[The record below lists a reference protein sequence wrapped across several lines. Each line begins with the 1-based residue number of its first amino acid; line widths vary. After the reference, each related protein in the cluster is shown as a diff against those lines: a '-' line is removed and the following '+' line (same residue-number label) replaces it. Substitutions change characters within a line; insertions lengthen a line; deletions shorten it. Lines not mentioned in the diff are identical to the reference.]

1 MNEKERNG
9 CRVDLQIATNTNE
22 QSRLYLDLAA
32 FVNLLLFFFFFFN
45 SILASFICGLFNLYE
60 DLYFTYLEI
69 NPLGN
74 GYFLEQNFLF

>member
-32 FVNLLLFFFFFFN
+32 FVNLLLFFFFFN

>member
-1 MNEKERNG
+1 M
-9 CRVDLQIATNTNE
+9 
-22 QSRLYLDLAA
+22 YLVLAA
-32 FVNLLLFFFFFFN
+32 FINLCYFSFFY

-74 GYFLEQNFLF
+74 KYFWKQNFLF